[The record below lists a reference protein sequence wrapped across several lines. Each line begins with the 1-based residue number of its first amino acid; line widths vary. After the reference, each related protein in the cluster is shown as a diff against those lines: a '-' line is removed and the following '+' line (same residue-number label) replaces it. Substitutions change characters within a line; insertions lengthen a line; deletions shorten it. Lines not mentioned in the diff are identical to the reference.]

1 MVSTASENEI
11 GCMLS
16 PRDSIVQGA
25 AGSGFS
31 DAGGVSQKKAS
42 KMHLLFTS
50 LKRHSRNVRGQW
62 NKKLSTLPSHCE
74 HPHVIRSLDSA
85 RVDLGAGHS
94 KEEANSGPA
103 LLQVAH

>member
-1 MVSTASENEI
+1 
-11 GCMLS
+11 
-16 PRDSIVQGA
+16 
-25 AGSGFS
+25 
-31 DAGGVSQKKAS
+31 
-42 KMHLLFTS
+42 MHLLFTS